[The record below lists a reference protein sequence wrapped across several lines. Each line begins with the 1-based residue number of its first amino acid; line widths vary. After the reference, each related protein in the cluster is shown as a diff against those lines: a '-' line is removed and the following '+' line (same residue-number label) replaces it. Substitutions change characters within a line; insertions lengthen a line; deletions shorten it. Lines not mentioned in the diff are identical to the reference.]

1 MTDTE
6 ESAGPMPDR
15 SDESTT
21 TATPSTS
28 RSPRHLATAIGFAL
42 AVALG
47 VGGTA
52 AGGYFGWQNHRVGEL
67 ERSRTEAR
75 AAACAYGSVLS
86 TYNATD
92 LDSYFAAVLDRATGA
107 WKQEFES
114 TSADLREVLIQGQVQ
129 STAGTVECAIATSGT
144 DTAEAIVVVDQS
156 IAGVGTQQQPR
167 RGQLSITLSLDKSG
181 DQWLTSKVSSPLL
194 RTNP

>member
-6 ESAGPMPDR
+6 DSAVTAPETPEEAGPAAVSSARRPR
-15 SDESTT
+15 T
-21 TATPSTS
+21 TA
-28 RSPRHLATAIGFAL
+28 IVVAL
-42 AVALG
+42 AIALG
-47 VGGTA
+47 IGGGA
-52 AGGYFGWQNHRVGEL
+52 AGGYFGWQNHRAGEL
-67 ERSRTEAR
+67 ERSRTDAR

-92 LDSYFAAVLDRATGA
+92 LDAYFTAVLDRATGA

-114 TSADLREVLIQGQVQ
+114 TSTDLREVLIQGQVQ
-129 STAGTVECAIATSGT
+129 STAGSVDCAIATSGA

-156 IAGVGTQQQPR
+156 IASVGTQQQPR
-167 RGQLSITLSLDKSG
+167 RGQLSITLSLTKSG
-181 DQWLTSKVSSPLL
+181 DRWLTSKVSSPLL

>member
-6 ESAGPMPDR
+6 ESTNTASAQSG
-15 SDESTT
+15 ESTP
-21 TATPSTS
+21 TPSTG
-28 RSPRHLATAIGFAL
+28 RSPRPRKAAIVVAL

-47 VGGTA
+47 VAGTA
-52 AGGYFGWQNHRVGEL
+52 AGGYFGWQNHRADEL
-67 ERSRTEAR
+67 ERARTEAR

-86 TYNATD
+86 TYNAAD

-129 STAGTVECAIATSGT
+129 STAGTVDCAIATSGT

-156 IAGVGTQQQPR
+156 IASVGTQQQPR
-167 RGQLSITLSLDKSG
+167 RGQLSITLSLAKSG
-181 DQWLTSKVSSPLL
+181 DRWLTSKVSSPLL

>member
-6 ESAGPMPDR
+6 ESEIAAPEQT
-15 SDESTT
+15 DESTT
-21 TATPSTS
+21 AATPSTG
-28 RSPRHLATAIGFAL
+28 RNRATAIVVAL

-47 VGGTA
+47 IGGTA
-52 AGGYFGWQNHRVGEL
+52 AGGYFGWQNHRAGEL
-67 ERSRTEAR
+67 DRARTEAR

-92 LDSYFAAVLDRATGA
+92 LDSYFAAVLGRATGA

-114 TSADLREVLIQGQVQ
+114 TSADLRDVLIQGQVQ
-129 STAGTVECAIATSGT
+129 STAASVDCAIATSGT

-156 IAGVGTQQQPR
+156 IASVGTQQQAR
-167 RGQLSITLSLDKSG
+167 RGQLSITLSLTKSG
-181 DQWLTSKVSSPLL
+181 DRWLTSKVSSPLL
-194 RTNP
+194 GTNR

>member
-1 MTDTE
+1 MTDI
-6 ESAGPMPDR
+6 
-15 SDESTT
+15 DESTAPAPT
-21 TATPSTS
+21 ESDETDIAAPPSTS
-28 RSPRHLATAIGFAL
+28 PNRTTAIVVAL

-52 AGGYFGWQNHRVGEL
+52 TGGYFGWQNHRAGEL

-92 LDSYFAAVLDRATGA
+92 IDSYFAAVLDQATGA

-129 STAGTVECAIATSGT
+129 STAGTVDCAIATSGT

-156 IAGVGTQQQPR
+156 IASVGTQQQPR
-167 RGQLSITLSLDKSG
+167 RGQLSITLSLAKSG
-181 DQWLTSKVSSPLL
+181 DRWLTSKVSSPLL